1 MLDWLKVN
9 LQYVTPKH
17 LLSRLVGKLAQAE
30 MGSVT
35 TFFIKLFIKQYNVDM
50 TEALHEK
57 PEHYRSFNKFFTR
70 PLKPEAR
77 TIDENEDVL
86 IHAVDG
92 TVSQFGD
99 IHSDSIFQA
108 KGHNFSLTTL
118 LGGKPEVAA
127 PFKNG
132 KFATIYLAPR
142 DYHRIHMPVEG
153 TLTDMLYVPGELFSV
168 NPLTAQ
174 NIPGLFARNE
184 RVVALFDTPVGRMAM
199 VLVGATIVASI
210 ETVWAGT
217 VTPPV
222 GKNVQHWSYEKDT
235 EASVFLEKGAELGRF
250 KLGSTIVV
258 CFEKDMINFEDIAPG
273 MVTRLGEPMA
283 SKVSSHETVSQ
294 EIASTKPEQ
303 DSDELDDDAGET
315 KKETPSEGA
324 DS

>member
-17 LLSRLVGKLAQAE
+17 LLSRLVGKLAEAE

-35 TFFIKLFIKQYNVDM
+35 TFFIKTFIKQYNVDM
-50 TEALHEK
+50 TEALYED
-57 PEHYRSFNKFFTR
+57 PTHYRSFNAFFTR
-70 PLKPEAR
+70 PLKPDAR
-77 TIDENEDVL
+77 SIDDNDNVL

-99 IHSDSIFQA
+99 INSDSIFQA
-108 KGHNFSLTTL
+108 KGHDFSLTTL
-118 LGGKPEVAA
+118 LGGKPEVAE

-142 DYHRIHMPVEG
+142 DYHRIHMPIEG
-153 TLTDMLYVPGELFSV
+153 TLTDMIYVPGELFSV

-184 RVVALFDTPVGRMAM
+184 RVVALFDTPVGKMAM

-210 ETVWAGT
+210 ETVWSGT
-217 VTPPV
+217 VTPPA
-222 GKNVQHWSYEKDT
+222 GKNVQHWSYEKDS
-235 EASVFLEKGAELGRF
+235 EAAVKLEKGAELGRF

-258 CFEKDMINFEDIAPG
+258 CFEKDMIEFEDMAPG
-273 MVTRLGEPMA
+273 MVTRLGVPMA
-283 SKVSSHETVSQ
+283 NMRNGSDDTETDALSKE
-294 EIASTKPEQ
+294 
-303 DSDELDDDAGET
+303 DSAENAN
-315 KKETPSEGA
+315 S
-324 DS
+324 

>member
-1 MLDWLKVN
+1 M
-9 LQYVTPKH
+9 
-17 LLSRLVGKLAQAE
+17 R
-30 MGSVT
+30 
-35 TFFIKLFIKQYNVDM
+35 
-50 TEALHEK
+50 K

-77 TIDENEDVL
+77 TIDENDDVL

-108 KGHNFSLTTL
+108 KGHDFSLTTL
-118 LGGKPEVAA
+118 LGGKPDVAA

-184 RVVALFDTPVGRMAM
+184 RVVALFDTPVGKMAM

-217 VTPPV
+217 VTPPA
-222 GKNVQHWSYEKDT
+222 GKNVQHWSYEKDS
-235 EASVFLEKGAELGRF
+235 EAAVFLEKGAELGRF

-258 CFEKDMINFEDIAPG
+258 CFEKDMIDFEDLAPG

-283 SKVSSHETVSQ
+283 LK
-294 EIASTKPEQ
+294 STAQATAK
-303 DSDELDDDAGET
+303 DTHVSDETASDEKSEAS
-315 KKETPSEGA
+315 SEGA

>member
-9 LQYVTPKH
+9 LQYITPKH
-17 LLSRLVGKLAQAE
+17 LLSRLIGKLAAAE

-35 TFFIKLFIKQYNVDM
+35 TFFIKAFIKQYNVDM
-50 TEALHEK
+50 SEALYSE
-57 PEHYRSFNKFFTR
+57 PEHYRSFNAFFTR

-77 TIDENEDVL
+77 TINDDDSVL

-99 IHSDSIFQA
+99 INSDSIFQA
-108 KGHNFSLTTL
+108 KGHDFSLTTL
-118 LGGKPEVAA
+118 LGGKPDIAA

-153 TLTDMLYVPGELFSV
+153 TLTDMLYIPGELFSV

-184 RVVALFDTPVGRMAM
+184 RVVALFDTPVGKMAM

-217 VTPPV
+217 VTPPA
-222 GKNVQHWSYEKDT
+222 GNNVQHWSYEQDS
-235 EASVFLEKGAELGRF
+235 EASVKLAKGDELGRF

-258 CFEKDMINFEDIAPG
+258 CFEKDTIDFEDLFSG
-273 MVTRLGEPMA
+273 QVTRLGEVMA
-283 SKVSSHETVSQ
+283 KKTE
-294 EIASTKPEQ
+294 
-303 DSDELDDDAGET
+303 SDAAT
-315 KKETPSEGA
+315 S
-324 DS
+324 

>member
-1 MLDWLKVN
+1 VLDWLKVN

-17 LLSRLVGKLAQAE
+17 LLSRLVGLLAAAE

-35 TFFIKLFIKQYNVDM
+35 TFFIKAFIKQYNVDM
-50 TEALHEK
+50 TEALYED
-57 PEHYRSFNKFFTR
+57 PAHYRSFNAFFTR

-77 TIDENEDVL
+77 TINDDNNTL

-99 IHSDSIFQA
+99 INSDSIFQA
-108 KGHNFSLTTL
+108 KGHDFSLTTL
-118 LGGKPEVAA
+118 LGGKPEVAT

-142 DYHRIHMPVEG
+142 DYHRIHMPIEG
-153 TLTDMLYVPGELFSV
+153 TLTDMIYVPGELFSV

-184 RVVALFDTPVGRMAM
+184 RVVALFDTPVGKMAM

-217 VTPPV
+217 VTPPA
-222 GKNVQHWSYEKDT
+222 GKNVQHWSYESDS
-235 EASVFLEKGAELGRF
+235 EAAVKLAKGDELGRF

-258 CFEKDMINFEDIAPG
+258 CFEKDMINFDDLVPG

-283 SKVSSHETVSQ
+283 SRVNEVETSSPAKGS
-294 EIASTKPEQ
+294 
-303 DSDELDDDAGET
+303 
-315 KKETPSEGA
+315 A
-324 DS
+324 DSSSSAEGSAEGSSPAEGSDS